1 MLKKIQ
7 RNVDQKYLLSL
18 EEDIW
23 VDKLN
28 ESKSF
33 SIIEFKTVMN
43 TLLNT
48 YQENDLKV
56 YTSYFLRRD

>member
-18 EEDIW
+18 EENIW
-23 VDKLN
+23 VDKLH

-33 SIIEFKTVMN
+33 KNNEFKLTMN
-43 TLLNT
+43 LLLNS

-56 YTSYFLRRD
+56 YTSFFFRRD

>member
-7 RNVDQKYLLSL
+7 RNSDQKYLLSID
-18 EEDIW
+18 ENIW

-33 SIIEFKTVMN
+33 KIDEFKSVMN
-43 TLLNT
+43 TLLNS
-48 YQENDLKV
+48 YHENDLKV
-56 YTSYFLRRD
+56 YTSFFLRRD